1 MDFRVVIIGGG
12 IGGLTAAIRLARQGC
27 RVTVLESRDAAGG
40 LASGLSAEGFAFDG
54 GPYVLLDRPGLQ
66 WALGRLGIDADIEL
80 GLRRI
85 SHVYEVGFDSGPPI
99 SIHDSLEQTAAAFES
114 RWPGSAARYERF
126 IRSTAAIYG
135 RLQPMQWRSSPGV
148 ADVVRAGA
156 LRDLPFLI
164 RSLDSVLKSSGLPEP
179 ILQTLGIWTH
189 VAGQQPREAPSP
201 LALVPAAIHRIGAYC
216 PAGGIAMIPR
226 LLARVATEVGVS
238 FRFGEAAH
246 RIRCRNG
253 IVTGVETGDETLQAE
268 AVVSNVG
275 LATYLDLLDE
285 DGQRAVGNRRRRSLA
300 ALPLQSPGVCAYL
313 AVRGRPPGPY
323 LRFRLRPEPDGCR
336 LLVLPGVLD
345 PSLERDGWFPARL
358 IAPMKH
364 ARAESEGEAGH
375 RGFVE
380 KVVEKERWWREL
392 FDDVRILGVR
402 SPADWGRQFKLHRNS
417 MNPVMTSRFMLT
429 GRLAHRSPWIGHL
442 YVVGSATHPG
452 QWVSFSAVSGNL
464 AADRV
469 LADRGVD
476 R

>member
-27 RVTVLESRDAAGG
+27 RVTVLESSDAAGG

-135 RLQPMQWRSSPGV
+135 RLQPMQWRSRPGV

-189 VAGQQPREAPSP
+189 VAGQQPSMGLPRRPASSKKLTVLRMLSWQGEGLRRQVGGSGSRRSTLFNAGSGAGSP
-201 LALVPAAIHRIGAYC
+201 HNKPQHSRS
-216 PAGGIAMIPR
+216 PR
-226 LLARVATEVGVS
+226 
-238 FRFGEAAH
+238 
-246 RIRCRNG
+246 
-253 IVTGVETGDETLQAE
+253 VTGPPV
-268 AVVSNVG
+268 
-275 LATYLDLLDE
+275 
-285 DGQRAVGNRRRRSLA
+285 
-300 ALPLQSPGVCAYL
+300 P
-313 AVRGRPPGPY
+313 VRGRPYSRAGYSIPG
-323 LRFRLRPEPDGCR
+323 G
-336 LLVLPGVLD
+336 
-345 PSLERDGWFPARL
+345 
-358 IAPMKH
+358 
-364 ARAESEGEAGH
+364 
-375 RGFVE
+375 
-380 KVVEKERWWREL
+380 
-392 FDDVRILGVR
+392 
-402 SPADWGRQFKLHRNS
+402 
-417 MNPVMTSRFMLT
+417 SR
-429 GRLAHRSPWIGHL
+429 
-442 YVVGSATHPG
+442 
-452 QWVSFSAVSGNL
+452 
-464 AADRV
+464 
-469 LADRGVD
+469 
-476 R
+476 